1 MRRIVFLNR
10 YFFPDYSATSQML
23 SDLAFHLAGTG
34 HRVTVLTSRQRY
46 DDPDARLPERERV
59 DGVDIRRLS
68 TTNFGRAALVGRAF
82 DYLSFYR
89 SVYRAILAET
99 GPGDIVVAKTDP
111 PLVCIPAL
119 RAARQRGLH
128 LINWLADLYPEV
140 AAALGVPLL
149 KGPIGRPFYRM
160 RDAAL
165 RAAAAN
171 VVLGERMGDI
181 VRARGAPAGRVHLIH
196 NWCDDDDITPIA
208 PGDATLRR
216 EWGLEGRFVVGYS
229 GNLGR
234 GHEFETVLDAAE
246 RLREMPNLVFLFI
259 GGGHLRGDLV
269 RRVGERKLDP
279 LFRFLPYQDRNLLKH
294 SLAVPDLHWISQR
307 PELEG
312 LIVPSK
318 FYGIA
323 AAGRAIAAV
332 TAAGGDLARRVAAH
346 RCGIVVEPGDGARLA
361 AELRRLAA
369 DPRELAEMGRRARAM
384 LDAQYTR
391 REAYAMWEELLA
403 SIG

>member
-1 MRRIVFLNR
+1 MRRIVFLNK
-10 YFFPDYSATSQML
+10 YFFPDYSATSQIL
-23 SDLAFHLAGTG
+23 GDLAFHLAESGS
-34 HRVTVLTSRQRY
+34 RVAVVTSRQRY
-46 DDPDARLPERERV
+46 DDPRADLPEQERIG
-59 DGVDIRRLS
+59 GVEIHRVTGTR
-68 TTNFGRAALVGRAF
+68 FGRTGLVGRSV

-89 SVYRAILAET
+89 SAYRAVTTLT
-99 GPGDIVVAKTDP
+99 QPGDVLIVKTDP

-119 RAARQRGLH
+119 RAARRRGLH

-140 AAALGVPLL
+140 AVELGVPLL
-149 KGPIGRPFYRM
+149 RGPVGRPFYWM

-165 RAAAAN
+165 RSAAAN
-171 VVLGERMGDI
+171 VVLGERMGSI
-181 VRARGAPAGRVHLIH
+181 VRARGAAPDRVHLIH
-196 NWCDDDDITPIA
+196 NWCDDEDITPIA
-208 PGDATLRR
+208 PGDAVLRR

-246 RLREMPNLVFLFI
+246 RLRDRPNLVFLFI
-259 GGGHLRGDLV
+259 GGGHLWGDLV
-269 RRVGERKLDP
+269 RRVAERKLEP
-279 LFRFLPYQDRNLLKH
+279 LFRFLPYQDRSLLKQ
-294 SLAVPDLHWISQR
+294 SLAVPDLHWISQK

-332 TAAGGDLARRVAAH
+332 TAADGDLARRVAEH
-346 RCGIVVEPGDGARLA
+346 RCGIVVEPGNGAQLA

-369 DPRELAEMGRRARAM
+369 DPHELAEMGRRSRAM
-384 LDAQYTR
+384 LDAKYTR
-391 REAYAMWEELLA
+391 RQAYAMWRDLLA
-403 SIG
+403 SIP

>member
-1 MRRIVFLNR
+1 MRRIVFINR
-10 YFFPDYSATSQML
+10 YFFPDFSATSQML

-34 HRVTVLTSRQRY
+34 RRITVLTSRQRY
-46 DDPDARLPERERV
+46 DDPDARLPERERI
-59 DGVDIRRLS
+59 DGVDVHRLS
-68 TTNFGRAALVGRAF
+68 TTNFGRAALAGRAF

-89 SVYRAILAET
+89 SVHRAILAET
-99 GPGDIVVAKTDP
+99 ESGDIVVAKTDP
-111 PLVCIPAL
+111 PLVCVPAL
-119 RAARQRGLH
+119 RAARRRGLH

-140 AAALGVPLL
+140 AVELGVPLL
-149 KGPIGRPFYRM
+149 KGPLGRPLYRM
-160 RDAAL
+160 RDTAL

-181 VRARGAPAGRVHLIH
+181 VRAHGAPADRVHLIH
-196 NWCDDDDITPIA
+196 NWCDDEDITSIA
-208 PGDATLRR
+208 PSDATLRR

-246 RLREMPNLVFLFI
+246 RLRDMPNLVFLFI
-259 GGGHLRGDLV
+259 GGGHLWGDLV
-269 RRVGERKLDP
+269 RRVAERKLDA
-279 LFRFLPYQDRNLLKH
+279 LFRFLPYQDRSLLKQ
-294 SLAVPDLHWISQR
+294 SLAVPDIHWISQK

-323 AAGRAIAAV
+323 AAGRAIVAV
-332 TAAGGDLARRVAAH
+332 TVPDGDLARRVAEH
-346 RCGIVVEPGDGARLA
+346 RCGIVVAPGNGVRLA
-361 AELRRLAA
+361 HELRRLAA
-369 DPRELAEMGRRARAM
+369 DPDELAGMGRRSRAM
-384 LDAQYTR
+384 LDAKYTKR
-391 REAYAMWEELLA
+391 RAYAMWEELLA